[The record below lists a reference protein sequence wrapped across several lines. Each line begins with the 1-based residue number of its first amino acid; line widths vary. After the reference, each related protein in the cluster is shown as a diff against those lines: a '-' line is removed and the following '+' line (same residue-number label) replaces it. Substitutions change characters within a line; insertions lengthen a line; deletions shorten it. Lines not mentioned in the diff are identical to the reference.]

1 MVFGL
6 LDGKQRT
13 VLMEMLLSLPFQF
26 ILRCQK
32 GEKDLHITRIAANG
46 ESLNTSTHHKTVL
59 LRGVSIVWGLP
70 YSVSATK
77 ATEENAWHY
86 LANIYFRM
94 KLFRAGNGK
103 KYERDE
109 GKGWDWDWDENA
121 KDPRKIMLFFRVFF
135 STNMEKWSPK
145 IHTASIFL

>member
-46 ESLNTSTHHKTVL
+46 ESLHTSTHHKTVL

-86 LANIYFRM
+86 LANIFS
-94 KLFRAGNGK
+94 
-103 KYERDE
+103 DE
-109 GKGWDWDWDENA
+109 TVPGRKWEKIRTRWRKRVGLRLRWKCKGPA
-121 KDPRKIMLFFRVFF
+121 KNNVIFSCFF